1 MTERPPS
8 VLLELHSADRLV
20 RTVVVEAFLRRGLHP
35 SLFAILSLIAVHEP
49 VTPSQLARETGVRPT
64 TLRDMV
70 REMTA
75 AGHVRRLDNPGD
87 RRSHFLATTSAG
99 KRFLRRADAIVY
111 EVEQELERELGG
123 GLEELRPPLRRLR
136 RAAQAVWDAP
146 SSGT

>member
-75 AGHVRRLDNPGD
+75 AGHIRRLDNPDD
-87 RRSHFLATTSAG
+87 RRSHFLATTTAG
-99 KRFLRRADAIVY
+99 KRFLRRADAIVN
-111 EVEQELERELGG
+111 EVEQELERELDGR
-123 GLEELRPPLRRLR
+123 LEELRAPLRRLR

-146 SSGT
+146 SSSS